1 MAIKMSRFARD
12 KLTMIVNFPVK
23 LNGKNS
29 KITSYVLD
37 KKINVNEDV
46 FEFLGEEYSDKKK
59 IKALNLVKL
68 KSSLFNIKVS
78 SLTKLEMKK
87 VCLAK
92 AFLSNSKVIILEYFF
107 EELIYSERE
116 YFKRL
121 FNNLINKENKQI
133 IVITNDMD
141 IVCESVRDFYL
152 FTEGENFRLI
162 DNFYDNSIYKY
173 VKMPKTV
180 SLVRE
185 LENKGIRLLHDY
197 TFNEVLKGIYRGVS

>member
-23 LNGKNS
+23 LNGRNS

-107 EELIYSERE
+107 EEQIYSERE

-121 FNNLINKENKQI
+121 FNNLINILLNTFKLILIWYIKFLLKYLIFGSNEI
-133 IVITNDMD
+133 I
-141 IVCESVRDFYL
+141 
-152 FTEGENFRLI
+152 
-162 DNFYDNSIYKY
+162 
-173 VKMPKTV
+173 
-180 SLVRE
+180 SLR
-185 LENKGIRLLHDY
+185 IS
-197 TFNEVLKGIYRGVS
+197 FC